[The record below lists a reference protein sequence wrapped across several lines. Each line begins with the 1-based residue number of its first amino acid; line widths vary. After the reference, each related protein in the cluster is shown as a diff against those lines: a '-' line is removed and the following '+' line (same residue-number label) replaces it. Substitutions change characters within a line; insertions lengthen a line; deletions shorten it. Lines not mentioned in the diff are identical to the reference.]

1 MHLYTTDLSKIF
13 LRFGNFGGSGD
24 TTDLDNVLFTTLFVV
39 ISIWNSSWIISAY
52 VYYRSVDKS

>member
-39 ISIWNSSWIISAY
+39 ISI
-52 VYYRSVDKS
+52 

>member
-13 LRFGNFGGSGD
+13 LRFGSFEGSGD

-39 ISIWNSSWIISAY
+39 ISI
-52 VYYRSVDKS
+52 